1 MLIQLT
7 NADRPASENEAH
19 LRRVLVN
26 PEHIVSVVPM
36 SAGRTRIQTT
46 ATHTGAYGG
55 HLLVTETYDEVFSYL
70 ARWQEDRR

>member
-7 NADRPASENEAH
+7 NADRPANENEAH

-36 SAGRTRIQTT
+36 PGHRTRIVTV
-46 ATHTGAYGG
+46 ASHPGHLGG
-55 HLLVTETYDEVFSYL
+55 HLLVTETYDDVFNYL